1 MNSIYE
7 LFLKKMCNILIVI
20 RSRANTGVMNTQY
33 TQSDNVIKMIYF
45 LILIII
51 ATLIVDFTD
60 KKLW

>member
-1 MNSIYE
+1 
-7 LFLKKMCNILIVI
+7 MCNILIVI

-60 KKLW
+60 KNYGREVW